1 MEEKTEKENIMSDG
15 ILGIDGQTI
24 ETNKIPKVKA
34 VHPFGSKVLVECVNN
49 KELID
54 TNLFIPEDTAPS
66 DAPQAY
72 ILELGPALDEKSGLE
87 VGQRIYWEGKG
98 LAVNDPRSEKSG
110 RVVALL
116 EVHNVRGII
125 EEECCG
131 GGTCCSN

>member
-1 MEEKTEKENIMSDG
+1 MSDG

-24 ETNKIPKVKA
+24 ETNKSVPKVKA

-116 EVHNVRGII
+116 KVHNVRGII
-125 EEECCG
+125 EEGCCG

>member
-1 MEEKTEKENIMSDG
+1 MTDKPA
-15 ILGIDGQTI
+15 ILGIDGN
-24 ETNKIPKVKA
+24 EVSSHKSVPKVKA
-34 VHPFGSKVLVECVNN
+34 VHPYGSKILVECVNN

-72 ILELGPALDEKSGLE
+72 ILELGPQVDEGSGLV

-125 EEECCG
+125 EEQSCCG
-131 GGTCCSN
+131 GGTCSK

>member
-1 MEEKTEKENIMSDG
+1 MSDKPA
-15 ILGIDGQTI
+15 ILGIDGN
-24 ETNKIPKVKA
+24 EVSSRKAVPKVKA
-34 VHPFGSKVLVECVNN
+34 VHPYGSKILVECLNN

-54 TNLFIPEDTAPS
+54 TNLFIPDDTAPS

-72 ILELGPALDEKSGLE
+72 ILELGPQVDEASGLA

-116 EVHNVRGII
+116 EIHNVRGII
-125 EEECCG
+125 EEVSCCG
-131 GGTCCSN
+131 GVCHN

>member
-1 MEEKTEKENIMSDG
+1 MSDKHA
-15 ILGIDGQTI
+15 ILGIDGQKL
-24 ETNKIPKVKA
+24 ESKKVPKVKA
-34 VHPFGSKVLVECVNN
+34 VHPYGSKILVECLNN

-54 TNLFIPEDTAPS
+54 TNLFIPEDTAPI

-72 ILELGPALDEKSGLE
+72 ILELGPQVDEGSGLH

-110 RVVALL
+110 RVIALL
-116 EVHNVRGII
+116 EVHNVRGVI

-131 GGTCCSN
+131 GKVCTN